1 MADKDSESVSGWEEW
16 GRLGVEQGVFM
27 KVVTTCK
34 GGVTK
39 LVWWVGRCIY
49 HSPHSTIMC
58 HIMFPS
64 MVDCIYDGGPI
75 RF

>member
-1 MADKDSESVSGWEEW
+1 
-16 GRLGVEQGVFM
+16 M